1 MEFYVLMSLLFS
13 FFFFSSSSVSVYG
26 WSDSMSV
33 FGSSSFAE
41 NYKDAKLLE
50 RDPNLSLGKKKKQ
63 KTLFFCIIPEMQ
75 GHKQMRLVQC

>member
-50 RDPNLSLGKKKKQ
+50 RDPNLSLGKKKK
-63 KTLFFCIIPEMQ
+63 KKHYFFVLYLRCR
-75 GHKQMRLVQC
+75 GTNR

>member
-50 RDPNLSLGKKKKQ
+50 RDPNLSLGKKKK
-63 KTLFFCIIPEMQ
+63 KHYFFVLYLRCR
-75 GHKQMRLVQC
+75 GTNR